1 MSNLQMIEM
10 LCNLVEQQSKVISH
24 FAMQLERSRNLT
36 EAEQQMIDATKRKYT
51 AILGDEETPD
61 FPL

>member
-36 EAEQQMIDATKRKYT
+36 EAEQKMIDSTKQKYA
-51 AILGDEETPD
+51 AILGDEEAPD
-61 FPL
+61 FLL